1 MKNLFCDVIRI
12 CIINYGRPEQVLVL
26 SGFIYVTFEC
36 WKKWSGCILVASEVA
51 NFKVC
56 YEITDGGFQFQ
67 GVLIER
73 MTW

>member
-36 WKKWSGCILVASEVA
+36 WKKWSGCIWLLQKLQILKSVTKSQMEAF
-51 NFKVC
+51 NFKV
-56 YEITDGGFQFQ
+56 Y
-67 GVLIER
+67 
-73 MTW
+73 